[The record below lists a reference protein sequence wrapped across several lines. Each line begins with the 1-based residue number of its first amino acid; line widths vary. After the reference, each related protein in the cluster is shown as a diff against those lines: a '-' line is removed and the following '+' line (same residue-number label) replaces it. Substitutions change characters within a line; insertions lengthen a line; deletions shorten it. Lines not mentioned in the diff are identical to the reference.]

1 MTMRPH
7 QITIIRGNMST
18 FKVPDMTCGHCEK
31 AIKTELAK
39 GNTGVKVDVD
49 LKEKTVKV
57 ENLTDDRVLFLLK
70 EIGYTP
76 EKVK

>member
-1 MTMRPH
+1 MMMRRH
-7 QITIIRGNMST
+7 RETTTRGIMST

-39 GNTGVKVDVD
+39 GNTGVKVDVN
-49 LKEKTVKV
+49 LKEKTVSV
-57 ENLTDDRVLFLLK
+57 ENLTDDRVIFLLE